1 MHQVSVN
8 QREGVR
14 LTQQLL
20 PSHFLSEPEAVHVPR
35 PRDSNPCTRVDIE
48 INTAKLRLSW
58 TIWDPGDWR
67 SQRRR
72 LSSNGD
78 FRAWSFQRESAV
90 GCLHLVRVLRREN
103 CKKRGVQFVD
113 HNSSRSFICTLKL
126 S

>member
-72 LSSNGD
+72 LSSNGY

-90 GCLHLVRVLRREN
+90 GCLRLGGILRREN
-103 CKKRGVQFVD
+103 CKERRVQLVAP
-113 HNSSRSFICTLKL
+113 NPSPSFIRTLNL
-126 S
+126 A